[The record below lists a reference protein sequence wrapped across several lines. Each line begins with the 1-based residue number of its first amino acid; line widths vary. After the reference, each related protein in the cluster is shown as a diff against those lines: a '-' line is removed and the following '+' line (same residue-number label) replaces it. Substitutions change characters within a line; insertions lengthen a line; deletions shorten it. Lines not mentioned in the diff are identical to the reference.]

1 MKQPQ
6 EIQKKIKRIKMIKI
20 EKKFSIKA
28 ETDKNFAKE
37 LEKASQAVYKLPYI
51 SLQELPSDG
60 KPSKHYLRKQYIKN
74 KKFIGLPEDLKQLSN
89 TLLYKSEQAELIL
102 DAYKTLKKINK
113 NYPTASQIR
122 DYLNKKAGSTKDN
135 RKFIK
140 KILSENNLDLSSGKA
155 TSK

>member
-1 MKQPQ
+1 
-6 EIQKKIKRIKMIKI
+6 MIKI
-20 EKKFSIKA
+20 ENKFSIKA

-37 LEKASQAVYKLPYI
+37 LEKASQAVYKLPYN
-51 SLQELPSDG
+51 SLQELPSEG
-60 KPSKHYLRKQYIKN
+60 KPSKHYLRKQYIRN
-74 KKFIGLPEDLKQLSN
+74 KKFIGLPDNLKQLSN
-89 TLLYKSEQAELIL
+89 TSIYKSEQAALII

-122 DYLNKKAGSTKDN
+122 DYLNKKTGSTKDN

-140 KILSENNLDLSSGKA
+140 KILSENCLDLSRGKA

>member
-1 MKQPQ
+1 MNNKN
-6 EIQKKIKRIKMIKI
+6 
-20 EKKFSIKA
+20 KFSIKA
-28 ETDKNFAKE
+28 ETDKNFERE
-37 LEKASQAVYKLPYI
+37 LEKASQAIYKLPYD
-51 SLQELPSDG
+51 SLQELPGDG

-89 TLLYKSEQAELIL
+89 TLIYKSEQAELIL
-102 DAYKTLKKINK
+102 DAYKTLKKNK

-155 TSK
+155 TS

>member
-1 MKQPQ
+1 MKSPQ
-6 EIQKKIKRIKMIKI
+6 EIQKQIKRIKMTKI

-28 ETDKNFAKE
+28 ETDKNFARE
-37 LEKASQAVYKLPYI
+37 LEKASQAVYKLPYD
-51 SLQELPSDG
+51 SLQELPGDG

-74 KKFIGLPEDLKQLSN
+74 KKFIGLPEDLKQRSN
-89 TLLYKSEQAELIL
+89 TLLYKSEQAKLIT
-102 DAYKTLKKINK
+102 DAYKTLNKINE

-122 DYLNKKAGSTKDN
+122 DYLNKKTGSTKDN

-140 KILSENNLDLSSGKA
+140 KILAENCLDLTKGKA

>member
-1 MKQPQ
+1 MNNKN
-6 EIQKKIKRIKMIKI
+6 
-20 EKKFSIKA
+20 KFSIKA
-28 ETDKNFAKE
+28 ETDKNFERE
-37 LEKASQAVYKLPYI
+37 LEKASQAVYKLPYY
-51 SLQELPSDG
+51 SLQELPGDG

-113 NYPTASQIR
+113 NYLTASQIR
-122 DYLNKKAGSTKDN
+122 DYLNKKTGSTKDN

-140 KILSENNLDLSSGKA
+140 KILSENNLVLSSGKA
-155 TSK
+155 TSKGNVSTGFSKTN

>member
-6 EIQKKIKRIKMIKI
+6 EIQKKIKRIKMTKI

-28 ETDKNFAKE
+28 ETDKNFARE
-37 LEKASQAVYKLPYI
+37 LEKASQAVYKLPYD
-51 SLQELPSDG
+51 SLQELPGDG

-74 KKFIGLPEDLKQLSN
+74 KKFIGLPEDLKQRSN
-89 TLLYKSEQAELIL
+89 TLLYKSEQAKLIT
-102 DAYKTLKKINK
+102 DAYKTLNKINE

-122 DYLNKKAGSTKDN
+122 DYLNKKTGSTKDN

-140 KILSENNLDLSSGKA
+140 KILSENCLDLSRGKA

>member
-6 EIQKKIKRIKMIKI
+6 ETQKKINRIKMIKI
-20 EKKFSIKA
+20 ENKFSIKA

-37 LEKASQAVYKLPYI
+37 LEKASQAVYKLPYN
-51 SLQELPSDG
+51 SLQELPSEG
-60 KPSKHYLRKQYIKN
+60 KPSKHYLRKQYIRN
-74 KKFIGLPEDLKQLSN
+74 KKFIGLPDNLKQLSN
-89 TLLYKSEQAELIL
+89 TSIYKSEQAALII

-122 DYLNKKAGSTKDN
+122 DYLNKKTGSTKDN

-140 KILSENNLDLSSGKA
+140 KILSENCLDLSRGKA